1 MKILLYSIFLSFLTS
16 SLLSAQSDINFA
28 LIKQKKIIKAIKKEK
43 LRSTADFEK
52 IKSSCLCNED
62 DEFSTH
68 KKSYLFNYDIDKVWL
83 AYCSTPPKK
92 AWNDRLVSF
101 GMMYESGQQAFHYQ
115 NEKMP
120 VADVGQLVFINLH
133 LLRGSVNLA
142 VAHKIMEVNEV
153 EKLIRTCY
161 VESGTSK
168 GTQFIR
174 FYDLG
179 NNQTKV
185 EHTTFYRSSSPFR
198 DKHIY
203 PFLHEKIITEFHQ
216 NINHYLMMSKKK
228 QVRHKPKNLAKLNNI

>member
-1 MKILLYSIFLSFLTS
+1 LKILLYSIFLSFFALN
-16 SLLSAQSDINFA
+16 LLSAQSNINFA
-28 LIKQKKIIKAIKKEK
+28 LIKQKKIVKSIKKEK
-43 LRSTADFEK
+43 LLSTADFEK

-62 DEFSTH
+62 IEFSTH
-68 KKSYLFNYDIDKVWL
+68 RKSYLFSYDIEKVWL

-92 AWNDRLVSF
+92 AWNDKLVSF
-101 GMMYESGQQAFHYQ
+101 GMMYESEQQAFHYE

-120 VADVGQLVFINLH
+120 VASVGQLVFINLH
-133 LLRGSVNLA
+133 LLKGFLNLA

-161 VESGTSK
+161 VESGASK

-185 EHTTFYRSSSPFR
+185 EHTTFYRSNSGFR
-198 DKHIY
+198 DKHLY
-203 PFLHEKIITEFHQ
+203 PLLHEKIITEFHQ
-216 NINHYLMMSKKK
+216 NINHYLMLSENKRIRPKSKDW
-228 QVRHKPKNLAKLNNI
+228 AKLNNI

>member
-1 MKILLYSIFLSFLTS
+1 LYSIFLSFLAFNS
-16 SLLSAQSDINFA
+16 LSAQSDINFA
-28 LIKQKKIIKAIKKEK
+28 LIKQKKIIKTIKKEN
-43 LRSTADFEK
+43 LCSTADFEK

-68 KKSYLFNYDIDKVWL
+68 RKSYLFNYNIEKVWL
-83 AYCSTPPKK
+83 AYRSTPPQK
-92 AWNDRLVSF
+92 AWNDRHVSF
-101 GMMYESGQQAFHYQ
+101 GMMYEPGQQVFHYQ

-133 LLRGSVNLA
+133 LLRGSINLA

-161 VESGTSK
+161 VESGASK

-203 PFLHEKIITEFHQ
+203 PFLHEKIITELHQ
-216 NINHYLMMSKKK
+216 NINHYLMMSEKK
-228 QVRHKPKNLAKLNNI
+228 RARPKPKSLAKSNNI